1 MKNGNCV
8 HADVGMVCCVHG
20 SRKLASLLI
29 FYLMF
34 VLFFVV
40 VFVFVLLAYCSVVW
54 AFVPH
59 LEFLFL
65 LVQGSA
71 IVCFFFFFFL
81 FVVVVFSIAVR
92 LTVQVGYNHEVH
104 HARTI
109 NQRIMYKM

>member
-71 IVCFFFFFFL
+71 IVCFFFFFFCLLLL
-81 FVVVVFSIAVR
+81 FLRSQCVERCRLVIIMKFTMQGQSISA
-92 LTVQVGYNHEVH
+92 
-104 HARTI
+104 
-109 NQRIMYKM
+109 